1 MKIAVLGAAG
11 GIGQPLSLLLKN
23 KLPAGSD
30 LALYDVAPFTPGVAV
45 DLSHIPTDVNV
56 KGYTGDDGLTEAV
69 RDASVVVIPAGVA
82 RKPGMDRSDLF
93 NVNAKIIKG
102 LVEAVAKNA
111 PGACMAII
119 TNPVNTMVPL
129 AAEVLKK
136 AGISDYAK
144 KLFGVTLL
152 DTLRAETF
160 WADITGYS
168 RGSVKIPVIGG
179 HSGSTILPVFSQALG
194 YDSVSSEDIEK
205 LTVRVQNAGTEVVEA
220 KAGAGSATLSMATAG
235 ARFALAIVAGL
246 QGVPGVVE
254 SAYVA
259 DESGEFAPFFARQVL
274 LGKNGVESLKPV
286 GRLSDYE
293 QKCLNDML
301 PGLKNDI
308 QQGVDFVQNCGN

>member
-1 MKIAVLGAAG
+1 MKVAVLGAAG

-45 DLSHIPTDVNV
+45 DLSHIPSDVNV
-56 KGYTGDDGLTEAV
+56 KGYTGDEGLAEAV
-69 RDASVVVIPAGVA
+69 KGSSVVVIPAGVA

-93 NVNAKIIKG
+93 KINAGIVKS

-111 PGACMAII
+111 PEACIAII

-136 AGISDYAK
+136 AGVKDYAR
-144 KLFGVTLL
+144 KLFGVTML
-152 DTLRAETF
+152 DTLRSETF
-160 WADITGYS
+160 WADVTGYS
-168 RGSVKIPVIGG
+168 RGSVRIPVIGG
-179 HSGSTILPVFSQALG
+179 HSGTTILPIFSQALG

-205 LTVRVQNAGTEVVEA
+205 LTKRVQNAGTEVVEA
-220 KAGAGSATLSMATAG
+220 KAGAGSATLSMAAAG

-259 DESGEFAPFFARQVL
+259 DEQGEYAPFFARQVL
-274 LGKNGVESLKPV
+274 LGRNGAESLKPV
-286 GRLSDYE
+286 GNLSDYE
-293 QKCLNDML
+293 KKCLDDML
-301 PGLKNDI
+301 PGLKKDI
-308 QQGVDFVQNCGN
+308 QLGVDFVNGNA